1 MKVKKMM
8 SVLMAATMGMMIV
21 SSGSMVYA
29 ATEDNANRGEGYVIG
44 FSQSDNGNGYR
55 QTVEA
60 MLRDTSAKLV
70 EDGYLAEDLI
80 FAEANGDISTQVQQ
94 INDFILQGVDAI
106 VIEPG
111 SGNALDGAI
120 QKASDAGIPC
130 VIVNDG
136 PVSSEAERRQTG
148 VCKTL

>member
-1 MKVKKMM
+1 MKAKKMM

-29 ATEDNANRGEGYVIG
+29 ATEDNADRGEGYVIG

-80 FAEANGDISTQVQQ
+80 FAEANGDIST
-94 INDFILQGVDAI
+94 
-106 VIEPG
+106 
-111 SGNALDGAI
+111 
-120 QKASDAGIPC
+120 
-130 VIVNDG
+130 
-136 PVSSEAERRQTG
+136 PVSYTHL
-148 VCKTL
+148 TLPTT

>member
-1 MKVKKMM
+1 MKAKKMM

-21 SSGSMVYA
+21 SSGSVVYA
-29 ATEDNANRGEGYVIG
+29 ATEDNADRGEGYVIG

-106 VIEPG
+106 KNG
-111 SGNALDGAI
+111 
-120 QKASDAGIPC
+120 
-130 VIVNDG
+130 
-136 PVSSEAERRQTG
+136 
-148 VCKTL
+148 